1 MEHWDLG
8 SKKLS
13 KFENARVEKQ
23 IIKFF
28 GSCIICGLRIGPFF
42 TFIHT
47 NARNAWGLLLLF
59 LFLSFFFFGGLATPL
74 KAAAQ
79 RVKVMQPLLAWQVA
93 LFFFP
98 LQEEDPTPLNSI
110 SEKLKPCA

>member
-1 MEHWDLG
+1 MG
-8 SKKLS
+8 
-13 KFENARVEKQ
+13 FVVVV
-23 IIKFF
+23 FVF
-28 GSCIICGLRIGPFF
+28 V
-42 TFIHT
+42 
-47 NARNAWGLLLLF
+47 
-59 LFLSFFFFGGLATPL
+59 FFFFGGLATPL